1 MEHLVSKIE
10 QVKKVGPVAHPKPRL
25 INSSK
30 GLELAA
36 DLRCAKSFYA
46 RGKGLLGRSNL
57 PMGEGLWIWRCTSI
71 HTFFMRFAIDVVFV
85 DENLIVKV
93 IFQNVQP
100 WRMTMPAW
108 TSSSVFELPAG
119 TLARCPTEVGDQM
132 YVGA

>member
-1 MEHLVSKIE
+1 MSKIE
-10 QVKKVGPVAHPKPRL
+10 QAKEMSPAGHPKPRL

-36 DLRCAKSFYA
+36 DLRCAKGFYA

-57 PMGEGLWIWRCTSI
+57 PTGEGLWILRCTSI

-85 DENLIVKV
+85 DKNLIVKA

-108 TSSSVFELPAG
+108 TASSVFELPAG